1 MTDLM
6 KGKRG
11 IIMGLANDKSIAY
24 GLTKALINAGSEVAL
39 TYQGE
44 ALLKRVQPIAS
55 EMGID
60 KFFECD
66 VTDEAA
72 MDATFAKIKAAW
84 GHIDFLVHAIGFSD
98 KNELKGAYLNTT
110 RANFLNTIDISCF
123 SFTAVAARAAE
134 MMSAG
139 SSMLT
144 LTYQGA
150 ERVFPNYNVMGVAK
164 AALEA
169 SVMYLANDLG
179 PRGIRVNALS
189 AGPIRTLAASGIGDF
204 KTMLKYNELVAPLR
218 RNVTIDEVGQT
229 GLYLLSDM
237 SSGVTG
243 ENVHVDSGYQL
254 VGMPGFDEAEAL
266 GELYSGQA
274 S

>member
-1 MTDLM
+1 MGDLM

-11 IIMGLANDKSIAY
+11 LIMGLANDKSIAY
-24 GLTKALINAGSEVAL
+24 GMTKALIDQGAEVAL
-39 TYQGE
+39 SYQGE
-44 ALLKRVQPIAS
+44 ALLKRVQPIAADL
-55 EMGID
+55 GID

-66 VTDEAA
+66 VTSEDA
-72 MDATFAKIKAAW
+72 MDTTFAEIKAAW
-84 GHIDFLVHAIGFSD
+84 GKIDFLVHAIGFSD
-98 KNELKGAYLNTT
+98 KDELKGQYLDTS
-110 RANFLNTIDISCF
+110 RANFLNTMDISCF
-123 SFTAVAARAAE
+123 SFTAVAKRAAE
-134 MMSAG
+134 IMPDGG
-139 SSMLT
+139 SMVT
-144 LTYQGA
+144 LTYQGS
-150 ERVFPNYNVMGVAK
+150 ERVVPNYNVMGVAK

-204 KTMLKYNELVAPLR
+204 KTMLKFNELVAPLR
-218 RNVTIDEVGQT
+218 RNITIDEVGQT

-243 ENVHVDSGYQL
+243 ENHHVDSGYNV

-266 GELYSGQA
+266 GALYSGQA
-274 S
+274 K

>member
-24 GLTKALINAGSEVAL
+24 GLAKALKDEGAEIAL

-44 ALLKRVQPIAS
+44 ALLKRVQPIAADL
-55 EMGID
+55 GID

-72 MDATFAKIKAAW
+72 MDTTFAEVKDAW
-84 GHIDFLVHAIGFSD
+84 GSIDFLVHAIGFSD
-98 KNELKGAYLNTT
+98 KNELKGEYLKTT
-110 RANFLNTIDISCF
+110 RQNFLNTMDISCF

-134 MMSAG
+134 MMNEG
-139 SSMLT
+139 GSMLT

-179 PRGIRVNALS
+179 PKGIRVNALS

-204 KTMLKYNELVAPLR
+204 KAMLKYNEMVAPLR

-229 GLYLLSDM
+229 GLYLLSNM

-243 ENVHVDSGYQL
+243 ENVHVDSGYQV
-254 VGMPGFDEAEAL
+254 VGMPGFDEAAGL
-266 GELYSGQA
+266 GELYSGQVK
-274 S
+274 